1 MSEDWPPS
9 GPQRTDPPRRP
20 VPRRRRGGVLLPT
33 VVVVGVVVVG
43 FVAFADLFTDYLW
56 YQQLG
61 FAEVLRTRLVT
72 QLVLFLLGGAVMAAA
87 VWVSLSAAYRTRP
100 IYAPTTPE
108 QASLDRYRETLE
120 PLRRLVAIAV
130 PATLGLFAGSA
141 AAAQWQNVLLFLNS
155 QPFDTRDAIFG
166 EDVGFYVFSLPMLQF
181 AVGFATAVVL
191 LAGIGGLVTHYL
203 YGGVRIGGPGPR
215 TTTEARIHLAV
226 LAALFLLIRAAG
238 YWLER
243 YTLLTS
249 QGDLIAGPGY
259 TAVNAVIPVRTVL
272 AVAAILV
279 ALAFVW
285 TAARGNWRIPAL
297 GVAMLV
303 VVAIV
308 AGGVLPQV
316 IQSFIVGPNAQ
327 DRERPYIENNI
338 AATREAYDLDDIETI
353 RYEAELATE
362 EGALAEDARTLPSVR
377 LLDPALVTSTFQQ
390 LQQVRPFYGF
400 PDPLDVDR
408 YEIDGEVR
416 DTVIAAR
423 DVDLAGLPAS
433 QRNWVNDHTVYTHG
447 FGVVAAWG
455 NRRTP
460 DGEPVFFQSGIPPV
474 GDLGGLEDFE
484 QRVYFGEDSP
494 EYSIVGG
501 PEGSAPVEYDFPR
514 GDGDQANLYTYEG
527 DGGVAV
533 GDPFRRLLF
542 AVKFRAE
549 QILLSDRVNSE
560 SRIMFDRQP
569 RERVERVAPWLTLDG
584 DPYPAVVDGRVLWLL
599 DGYTTTA
606 NYPYSRSTTLEE
618 ATQTTLTETGQSVQA
633 LLPEQVNYVR
643 NSVKATVDAYT
654 GEVRLYAW
662 DPEDP
667 VLRAWSAIFPGAVTP
682 LDEVPGALM
691 RHFRYPQDLF
701 NIQRQLLERYHIT
714 DPGEFF
720 TGEDYW
726 SVPPDPTVGGEGAVT
741 QVTQP
746 PYYLSLRMPGQDEP
760 AFSLTSTFIPTT
772 QGQSGQRNILRG
784 FLAADGDA
792 GSEDGQVREGYGQ
805 LRLLEIVNS
814 EPVSGP
820 GQVQNDF
827 NSNNE
832 IASELNVL
840 QLGESTV
847 LRGNLLT
854 LPVGGGLLYVQPVYV
869 RSVGET
875 SFPLL
880 RRVLVAFGN
889 EVGFGETLDEA
900 LDQVFEG
907 ESGVDTGEIE
917 GGGPPTPDEEVT
929 PPATDEPTGTPTEE
943 PSVTETPEPTPTETG
958 DAAARL
964 QQALADANEAIQD
977 GEQALR
983 DGDFAAY
990 GEAQERLQDAIERAL
1005 AAEAELTGETA
1016 PEAAGEATSE
1026 PTEGAT
1032 GR

>member
-1 MSEDWPPS
+1 
-9 GPQRTDPPRRP
+9 
-20 VPRRRRGGVLLPT
+20 VIVGVL
-33 VVVVGVVVVG
+33 VVA
-43 FVAFADLFTDYLW
+43 FVAFADLFTDFLW

-61 FAEVLRTRLVT
+61 FAEVLRTRLLT
-72 QLVLFLLGGAVMAAA
+72 QAVLFLLGGAIMAVS
-87 VWVSLSAAYRTRP
+87 VWVSLSVAYRTRP

-120 PLRRLVAIAV
+120 PLRRLVAVAV

-141 AAAQWQNVLLFLNS
+141 AAAQWQDVLLFVNA
-155 QPFDTRDAIFG
+155 QPFDTSDAIFG
-166 EDVGFYVFSLPMLQF
+166 EDVGFYVFSMPVLQF

-191 LAGIGGLVTHYL
+191 LAGIAGLVTHYL
-203 YGGVRIGGPGPR
+203 YGGVRIGGPAPR
-215 TTTEARIHLAV
+215 TTPEARVHLAV

-238 YWLER
+238 YLLER
-243 YTLLTS
+243 YTLLTGD
-249 QGDLIAGPGY
+249 GDLIAGPGY
-259 TAVNAVIPVRTVL
+259 TEVNAVIPVRTVL

-285 TAARGNWRIPAL
+285 TAVRGNWRIPAL
-297 GVAMLV
+297 GVALLV

-308 AGGVLPQV
+308 AGGVLPQI
-316 IQSFIVGPNAQ
+316 IQQFIVTPNAQ

-338 AATREAYDLDDIETI
+338 AATRQAYGLDDIERI
-353 RYEAELATE
+353 RYDAELDTE
-362 EGALAEDARTLPSVR
+362 EGALADDARTLPSVR
-377 LLDPALVTSTFQQ
+377 LLDPALVTPTFQQ

-400 PDPLDVDR
+400 PDPLDIDR

-423 DVDLAGLPAS
+423 DVNLAGLPAS

-455 NRRTP
+455 SRRTP
-460 DGEPVFFQSGIPPV
+460 DGEPVFYQGGIPPQ
-474 GDLGGLEDFE
+474 GDLGSLEDFQ
-484 QRVYFGEDSP
+484 QRVYFGENSP
-494 EYSIVGG
+494 QYSIVGAPDG
-501 PEGSAPVEYDFPR
+501 ATPVEYDFPR
-514 GDGDQANLYTYEG
+514 GDGDQANLFTYDG
-527 DGGVAV
+527 DGGVAM
-533 GDPFRRLLF
+533 GDSFRRLLF

-549 QILLSDRVNSE
+549 QILLSDRVNDE
-560 SRIMFDRQP
+560 SRIMFDRRP

-584 DPYPAVVDGRVLWLL
+584 DPYPAVVDGRILWIL
-599 DGYTTTA
+599 DAYTTSA

-618 ATQTTLTETGQSVQA
+618 ATQTTLTETGQSVQT

-643 NSVKATVDAYT
+643 NSVKATVDAYS

-662 DPEDP
+662 DTEDP
-667 VLRAWSAIFPGAVTP
+667 LLRAWSQIFPDSVTP
-682 LDEVPGALM
+682 LGEIPGELM
-691 RHFRYPQDLF
+691 EHFRYPQDLF
-701 NIQRQLLERYHIT
+701 KVQRQLLERYHIT
-714 DPGEFF
+714 EPDEFF

-726 SVPPDPTVGGEGAVT
+726 SVPPDPTVGGEGATAT
-741 QVTQP
+741 QVPQP
-746 PYYLSLRMPGQDEP
+746 PYYLSLRMPDQEQP

-772 QGQSGQRNILRG
+772 AGQSGQRNILRG

-792 GSEDGQVREGYGQ
+792 GGEDGVVRDGYGQ

-840 QLGESTV
+840 ELGESSV

-889 EVGFGETLDEA
+889 EVGFGETLDDA
-900 LDQVFEG
+900 LDQIFEG
-907 ESGVDTGEIE
+907 ESGVDIGEIE
-917 GGGPPTPDEEVT
+917 GGQPPTPDEEVT
-929 PPATDEPTGTPTEE
+929 PPDPDATPT
-943 PSVTETPEPTPTETG
+943 PDATPESTPSPTPTPD
-958 DAAARL
+958 DAAPEPGSPAERL

-1005 AAEAELTGETA
+1005 AAEAELTGGAGADPT
-1016 PEAAGEATSE
+1016 GEATSE
-1026 PTEGAT
+1026 AT
-1032 GR
+1032 GEATGGR

>member
-1 MSEDWPPS
+1 M
-9 GPQRTDPPRRP
+9 
-20 VPRRRRGGVLLPT
+20 LLPT